1 MHPTAPAAVRGP
13 VPLALPAVY
22 HDDTVVRAFAMA
34 IGEALAPAEELLDG
48 LDALLD
54 PWRAPPAF
62 LDWLVRITG
71 ARVEPGWTA
80 DQRRKAIDLAPRLAA
95 HRGTPYGL
103 RLEAKE
109 IHGWDL
115 DIGDP
120 GGVRTTDDPPAPA
133 GRMLTVTL
141 TAGAG
146 RTSGRSNA
154 GSPASSGH
162 TARPICPSASRSSAT
177 PDERSQQG

>member
-1 MHPTAPAAVRGP
+1 MHLTDPADPAVARGP
-13 VPLALPAVY
+13 VPLALPALY
-22 HDDTVVRAFAMA
+22 HDDTVVQAFAAA
-34 IGEALAPAEELLDG
+34 IGEALAPAEELLDD

-62 LDWLVRITG
+62 LDWLIRITG

-80 DQRRKAIDLAPRLAA
+80 NQRRKAIDLAPRLAA

-141 TAGAG
+141 TAGGGEDQRALE
-146 RTSGRSNA
+146 RRLTRLVRA
-154 GSPASSGH
+154 HCPAHLPFSVTVISH
-162 TARPICPSASRSSAT
+162 S
-177 PDERSQQG
+177 